1 MVLHLFSTDLKIVS
15 FVGSEVSLVDPNFL
29 DAYLLPSSLAK
40 GFGQLLHPHT
50 CGERS
55 GNKPLAKVDDV
66 LPSDNTINSP
76 TSISIS
82 GVCD

>member
-15 FVGSEVSLVDPNFL
+15 FIGSEVSLVDPNFL

-40 GFGQLLHPHT
+40 GF
-50 CGERS
+50 RS
-55 GNKPLAKVDDV
+55 TTPPTNLAKVDDV
-66 LPSDNTINSP
+66 LPSDDTINSP